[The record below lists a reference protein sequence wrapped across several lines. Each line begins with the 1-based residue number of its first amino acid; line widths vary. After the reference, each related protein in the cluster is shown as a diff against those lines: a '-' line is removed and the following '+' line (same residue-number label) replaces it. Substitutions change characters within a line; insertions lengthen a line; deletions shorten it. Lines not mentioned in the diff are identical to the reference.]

1 MTYKFLS
8 LTLISILFMS
18 DWIYCQDKLVSYS
31 NYDFI
36 PGDQVLFYEDFSQD
50 NPGDIP
56 ALWSSNA
63 TPQGKAKNR
72 RVEFIKL

>member
-1 MTYKFLS
+1 
-8 LTLISILFMS
+8 MS